1 MSIADLIRRMSEA
14 GASAEAIAIAVDA
27 IEARDQ
33 VDQQRREYARDKKRR
48 QRAGL
53 SRDSEGTNG
62 GNPPSSPIPLD
73 PPSQTLPPIIP
84 QTPSPTEPQKRAR
97 RLADDWVLP
106 AGWGKW
112 ALTEGWPEAT
122 IRLQAEIF
130 ADFWQAKGGQG
141 ATKLDWFKTWKV
153 WMRKVPKTAPRIN
166 WQQRERTIIDAID
179 ERLERDNADIF
190 SALRTIDVEPAR
202 REPSTPDLRLV
213 ADASRH

>member
-14 GASAEAIAIAVDA
+14 GANAEAIAIAVDA

-33 VDQQRREYARDKKRR
+33 ADQQRREYARDKKRR

-53 SRDSEGTNG
+53 SRDREGTNG
-62 GNPPSSPIPLD
+62 DNPPSSPIPLD

-84 QTPSPTEPQKRAR
+84 QTPSSTEPQKRAR

-106 AGWGKW
+106 SSWGRW
-112 ALTEGWPEAT
+112 ALDEGWPEAT
-122 IRLQAEIF
+122 IRIQADMF
-130 ADFWQAKGGQG
+130 GDFWRSKAGKD
-141 ATKLDWFKTWKV
+141 AAKLDWEATWRN
-153 WMRKVPKTAPRIN
+153 WMRKVPKTAQRLGG
-166 WQQRERTIIDAID
+166 QQRERTILDVID
-179 ERLERDNADIF
+179 ERLERDNDIF